1 MYCHV
6 IMTFFH
12 MRHFATGTMKS
23 MSCALRCLV
32 PLLAQSPM
40 SRGFSCLVA
49 LAALA
54 TEGSCCSRFSCF
66 WFLHSDSACFHHW
79 TRNVAFCVYQ
89 TIVTIE
95 TKTNRYS
102 RKKHGVARFVFS
114 VARFGQF
121 MPTPLPVLVCYLE
134 SFQDLRGCLRLK
146 ETNSE
151 LSSQFLW
158 TIYWAMAI

>member
-1 MYCHV
+1 
-6 IMTFFH
+6 MT
-12 MRHFATGTMKS
+12 
-23 MSCALRCLV
+23 CALRCLV

-49 LAALA
+49 LVALVALA
-54 TEGSCCSRFSCF
+54 TEGTSCSRC
-66 WFLHSDSACFHHW
+66 SDSVDFCRFCLFSSLDW

-95 TKTNRYS
+95 TTTNRYS
-102 RKKHGVARFVFS
+102 RKEHGVARCVFS

-146 ETNSE
+146 ETN
-151 LSSQFLW
+151 
-158 TIYWAMAI
+158 